1 MRITIIPSDKTIG
14 IDGDFLLSIQQDMSW
29 VPENI
34 HAVQWYDTWGEVEY
48 TDDSPN
54 ERIED
59 IGLYE
64 QAIIDFN
71 NEKQRIEDEQ
81 KAQEEEL
88 KRIEDEQKA
97 REEAIEASR
106 DYLEE
111 LRSLRNQ
118 KLTQSDWTQV
128 SDAPFTEE
136 QKISWQSYRQA
147 LRDLP
152 ENTEDPKNPVWP
164 VAP

>member
-14 IDGDFLLSIQQDMSW
+14 IDGDFLLSIQQDISW

-34 HAVQWYDTWGEVEY
+34 HAFQWYNTWGEVEY
-48 TDDSPN
+48 TDGSPN
-54 ERIED
+54 ERIEELG
-59 IGLYE
+59 IYQ
-64 QAIIDFN
+64 QAVIDFN
-71 NEKQRIEDEQ
+71 N
-81 KAQEEEL
+81 EL

-97 REEAIEASR
+97 QEASR
-106 DYLEE
+106 DYWEE

>member
-1 MRITIIPSDKTIG
+1 MRITIVPSDKTIG

-34 HAVQWYDTWGEVEY
+34 HAVQWYDTRGEVEY
-48 TDDSPN
+48 TDGSPN
-54 ERIED
+54 ERIEELG
-59 IGLYE
+59 IYQ
-64 QAIIDFN
+64 QAVIDFN
-71 NEKQRIEDEQ
+71 N
-81 KAQEEEL
+81 EL

-106 DYLEE
+106 DYWEE
-111 LRSLRNQ
+111 LRSLRNR

-128 SDAPFTEE
+128 SDAPFAEE
-136 QKISWQSYRQA
+136 QKVSWQSYRQA

>member
-14 IDGDFLLSIQQDMSW
+14 IDGDFLLSIQQDISW

-34 HAVQWYDTWGEVEY
+34 HAVQWYNTWGEVEY

-54 ERIED
+54 ERIEELG
-59 IGLYE
+59 IYQ
-64 QAIIDFN
+64 QAVIDFN
-71 NEKQRIEDEQ
+71 NELKRIEDEQ
-81 KAQEEEL
+81 KAQEE
-88 KRIEDEQKA
+88 
-97 REEAIEASR
+97 AIEAAR
-106 DYLEE
+106 DYWGE

>member
-14 IDGDFLLSIQQDMSW
+14 IDGDFLLSIQQDISW

-34 HAVQWYDTWGEVEY
+34 HAVQWYNTWGEVEY
-48 TDDSPN
+48 TDSSPN
-54 ERIED
+54 ERIEELG
-59 IGLYE
+59 IYQ
-64 QAIIDFN
+64 QAVIDFN
-71 NEKQRIEDEQ
+71 NELKRIEDEQ
-81 KAQEEEL
+81 KAQEE
-88 KRIEDEQKA
+88 
-97 REEAIEASR
+97 AIEASR
-106 DYLEE
+106 DYWEE

-164 VAP
+164 TIPTP

>member
-14 IDGDFLLSIQQDMSW
+14 IDGDFLLSIQQDISW

-34 HAVQWYDTWGEVEY
+34 HAFQWYNTWGEVEY

-54 ERIED
+54 ERIEELG
-59 IGLYE
+59 IYQ
-64 QAIIDFN
+64 QAVIDFN
-71 NEKQRIEDEQ
+71 N
-81 KAQEEEL
+81 EL

-97 REEAIEASR
+97 QEASR
-106 DYLEE
+106 DYWEE